1 MENYKTIEVKNKEYY
16 SVKDIYNFD
25 KLFFSGCSNGI
36 RAIINRKKIN
46 KNDYLF
52 AYTKKGE
59 LILSNSKYCKAKLY
73 LSKEWCIDHVPCFA
87 KNSRVVAE
95 YEKLPPVVE
104 LEEGQ
109 KFVDDEEYEY
119 PITMRGSRD
128 YDNCYFKVSDVGDLF
143 GLKDLVRVL
152 KATHTN
158 YKKNTHYKI
167 FTHKQN
173 NESVNK
179 QSKNKIYKS
188 YYFTYPGLIRC
199 LYVSK
204 SKHAESFQQWANK
217 ILFTH
222 QFGSTEEKQNLSSKL
237 LGVHANTIREV
248 FNTSTKAVPCVYL
261 FTLGTVKVLRKSM
274 NLSKTYTDDMIIC
287 KYGRTDSLERRA
299 YEHNRTFSKIKN
311 VNLCLKY
318 YAYIDPQF
326 ASNAETD
333 IADYFQD
340 INANITYEN
349 LKELVILSP
358 KQFEKSIKQQYTNL
372 STMYAGHIS
381 DLLKKITELENQL
394 LLKDAELKNQLLL
407 KDVELKNKDN
417 DIMLQKEQ
425 YKNQLKDRDIEMK
438 NKDIEMIN
446 KDNLINEE
454 KYKNQLKD
462 KDIELL
468 QLKLQLATM
477 KK

>member
-16 SVKDIYNFD
+16 CANDIYDYSNE
-25 KLFFSGCSNGI
+25 FFYGCNSNI
-36 RAIINRKKIN
+36 RTIVTKKKIN
-46 KNDYLF
+46 KDDHLF

-59 LILSNSKYCKAKLY
+59 LIISNGKYCKAKLY
-73 LSKEWCIDHVPCFA
+73 LSKEWCIDNVPCFA
-87 KNSRVVAE
+87 KNSRIVAE

-109 KFVDDEEYEY
+109 KFVDDEGYEY
-119 PITMRGSRD
+119 PITMRGNRD

-143 GLKDLVRVL
+143 ELKDLTDVVTR
-152 KATHTN
+152 
-158 YKKNTHYKI
+158 KNSGYEKNIHYKI
-167 FTHKQN
+167 FIYNKSISTRK
-173 NESVNK
+173 K
-179 QSKNKIYKS
+179 QSKKRTCTIC
-188 YYFTYPGLIRC
+188 YFTYPGLIKC
-199 LYVSK
+199 LYVSR
-204 SKHAESFQQWANK
+204 SKHACKFQQWANK

-261 FTLGTVKVLRKSM
+261 FTLGTVKDLRKSM
-274 NLSKTYTDDMIIC
+274 NLPKTYTDDMIIC

-394 LLKDAELKNQLLL
+394 LLKNAEI
-407 KDVELKNKDN
+407 KDKDK

-425 YKNQLKDRDIEMK
+425 YKNQLKD
-438 NKDIEMIN
+438 KDILLQKEQ
-446 KDNLINEE
+446 
-454 KYKNQLKD
+454 YKNQLKD

>member
-1 MENYKTIEVKNKEYY
+1 VHK
-16 SVKDIYNFD
+16 
-25 KLFFSGCSNGI
+25 
-36 RAIINRKKIN
+36 
-46 KNDYLF
+46 
-52 AYTKKGE
+52 
-59 LILSNSKYCKAKLY
+59 
-73 LSKEWCIDHVPCFA
+73 
-87 KNSRVVAE
+87 KNS
-95 YEKLPPVVE
+95 
-104 LEEGQ
+104 
-109 KFVDDEEYEY
+109 
-119 PITMRGSRD
+119 
-128 YDNCYFKVSDVGDLF
+128 
-143 GLKDLVRVL
+143 
-152 KATHTN
+152 
-158 YKKNTHYKI
+158 YKKNIHYKI
-167 FTHKQN
+167 FTYNGLPSGHDEEGK
-173 NESVNK
+173 
-179 QSKNKIYKS
+179 KNKIYKS
-188 YYFTYPGLIRC
+188 YYFTYTGLIRC

-261 FTLGTVKVLRKSM
+261 FTLGTVKDLRKSM
-274 NLSKTYTDDMIIC
+274 NLAKTYTDDMIIC

-299 YEHNRTFSKIKN
+299 SEHNRTFSKIKN

-358 KQFEKSIKQQYTNL
+358 KQFEKSIKQQHTNL

-394 LLKDAELKNQLLL
+394 LLKNAEIKDKD
-407 KDVELKNKDN
+407 KDV
-417 DIMLQKEQ
+417 MLQKEQ
-425 YKNQLKDRDIEMK
+425 YKNQLKD
-438 NKDIEMIN
+438 KDILLQKEQ
-446 KDNLINEE
+446 
-454 KYKNQLKD
+454 YKNQIKD